1 MEGRL
6 FTPWTVGVSIGAHV
20 LFFLVLIASP
30 LGRPVRSLTLGR
42 TITIRV
48 APGLPGRKSAPK
60 AAPKPAAKPAA
71 ETKKLPLPV
80 APKQKPPSKS
90 EKPAA
95 LPAPAPAAESP
106 EPDSGPPVDGH
117 GPAAAGTTVQGLDAA
132 YFPFDYY
139 VTQFLSRLSANW
151 YKPAAPAGT
160 SCVVRFTITKSGRI
174 SDAEVQTPSP
184 YPAFDRAAL
193 RAVLS
198 SNPLPPLPFEF
209 NEEKLGVHLRFE

>member
-30 LGRPVRSLTLGR
+30 LGKPVRSLALGR

-60 AAPKPAAKPAA
+60 AAPKPVTKPAT
-71 ETKKLPLPV
+71 EPKKLPPPTP
-80 APKQKPPSKS
+80 PKKKPSSKT
-90 EKPAA
+90 EAPAA
-95 LPAPAPAAESP
+95 LPAPAAAAESAEP
-106 EPDSGPPVDGH
+106 ESGPPENGH
-117 GPAAAGTTVQGLDAA
+117 GPAAAGATVQGLDAV

-151 YKPAAPAGT
+151 YKPAVPAGT

-174 SDAEVQTPSP
+174 ADAEVQTPSP

-209 NEEKLGVHLRFE
+209 NEDKLGVHLRFE